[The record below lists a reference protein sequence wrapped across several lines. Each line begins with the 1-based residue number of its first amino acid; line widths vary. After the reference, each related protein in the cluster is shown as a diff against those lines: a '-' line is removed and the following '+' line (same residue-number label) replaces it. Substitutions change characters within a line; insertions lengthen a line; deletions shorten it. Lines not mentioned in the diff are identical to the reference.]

1 MRAIRL
7 GLTAVVF
14 AFASIL
20 SAQSIL
26 ITNVQVYD
34 GTGSKPY
41 KADVRITGDT
51 ISEIAP
57 KLKAA
62 KGDTVVDGKRHALSP
77 GFIDMHSHADD
88 GIFEKSHD
96 VVIRQGITT
105 VLVGQDGG
113 SVYPLRDFFAKLDQ
127 NPSAMN
133 VASMAGHGTIR
144 QQVLGND
151 VLRKATQEEIDKM
164 HNVLH
169 DEMMAG
175 AMGMSSGLEYDAMQY
190 STTDEIVQLA
200 KMVKGHSGFFNA
212 HVRDEGNGVLGA
224 WEEMYEIGQE
234 AKLPVVITHIK
245 LGSVPVWHKAAKEVP
260 ALFAKADVNNVD
272 LKADVYPYTFWHS
285 ALRVIM
291 LDRDYYNPEKV
302 KKAIDENGGADGL
315 RITSYKPDKSV
326 EDKTLAEIAKMWNV
340 APVEAFM
347 RMVKATYS
355 DDRSAD
361 TDAEVMGTGMSQDDV
376 KWFIANPRIM
386 FCTDGQ
392 LEGKHPRGAG
402 SFPRIMGRYVREQ
415 KTLSLETAVHKA
427 TALAAAQLNLTDRG
441 KIAKGMKADLVL
453 FDPKTIIDRSTVN
466 DPLAPPAGIDDV
478 LVNGVFVVKD
488 GQPTKARPGRALRH
502 QQPSVSQ

>member
-1 MRAIRL
+1 MRPLRL
-7 GLTAVVF
+7 ALIAVVF
-14 AFASIL
+14 AFASLL

-34 GTGSKPY
+34 GTGRKPY

-51 ISEIAP
+51 ISDIAP
-57 KLKAA
+57 KLKPA
-62 KGDTVVDGKRHALSP
+62 KGEIILEGKGHALSP

-96 VVIRQGITT
+96 AVIRQGITT

-113 SVYPLRDFFAKLDQ
+113 SVYPLKDFFAKLDH
-127 NPSAMN
+127 NPPAMN

-144 QQVLGND
+144 QQVMGND

-164 HNVLH
+164 HNLLH
-169 DEMMAG
+169 EEMMAG
-175 AMGMSSGLEYDAMQY
+175 AMGMSSGLEYDPMHF

-200 KMVKGHSGFFNA
+200 KMVKGHGGFFNA

-224 WEEMYEIGQE
+224 WEEMYDIGQQ

-245 LGSVPVWHKAAKEVP
+245 FGSVPVWHKAAKEVP
-260 ALFAKADVNNVD
+260 ALFAKADANNVD

-291 LDRDYYNPEKV
+291 LDRYYDPEEV
-302 KKAIDENGGADGL
+302 KTAIAENGGAGGL

-340 APVEAFM
+340 TPEAAFM

-355 DDRSAD
+355 DDHFAD
-361 TDAEVMGTGMSQDDV
+361 TDAEVMGTGMSEDDV

-415 KTLSLETAVHKA
+415 KALSLEMAVHKA
-427 TALAAAQLNLTDRG
+427 TTLAAAQLNLTDRG
-441 KIAKGMKADLVL
+441 KIAKGMKGDLVL
-453 FDPKTIIDRSTVN
+453 FDPKTIIDRSTVS

-488 GQPTKARPGRALRH
+488 GQPTKARPGKALRH
-502 QQPSVSQ
+502 QQPAVSQ